1 MKIELNWNSH
11 DIDELN
17 QLKTNFNEF
26 REIFQRVGTG
36 KINLANDEPLFIES
50 LRTLIDCTDLIDEL
64 IEMAEKQQLDEITA
78 AKQPTSINTPEVE
91 DRKPYTMKAKNN
103 QHQ

>member
-1 MKIELNWNSH
+1 MKIVLNWNTH
-11 DIDELN
+11 DIDELT

-36 KINLANDEPLFIES
+36 KINLAKDEPLFIES

-64 IEMAEKQQLDEITA
+64 IEMAKKSELAELTA
-78 AKQPTSINTPEVE
+78 AKN
-91 DRKPYTMKAKNN
+91 DHKN
-103 QHQ
+103 